1 MNKIWKRKLRKLKIY
16 FLSLK
21 CYLNFAFIVFII
33 NLMRMSKKVKIFF
46 LFIFLLPIFS
56 LEAKDDKARLSLG
69 GGIYNF
75 MKHGSDGYNQSSLAY
90 NFELFSGKKAFK
102 YIRPLVGFLGTDE
115 SAYYGYFGLS
125 VDLYFSRCKCFV
137 LTPSL
142 AVGAYEDGD
151 QIRMGHTLEFRSG
164 GDFMYKFRNNVRVGV
179 GVFHISNAGLGY
191 RNPGSEQLIFK
202 YQIPF

>member
-1 MNKIWKRKLRKLKIY
+1 MKKF
-16 FLSLK
+16 FLIIIL
-21 CYLNFAFIVFII
+21 LVFIVQI
-33 NLMRMSKKVKIFF
+33 KITNAFDNQ
-46 LFIFLLPIFS
+46 S
-56 LEAKDDKARLSLG
+56 RLTAG

-151 QIRMGHTLEFRSG
+151 QIRMGHALEFRSG

>member
-1 MNKIWKRKLRKLKIY
+1 MNIILKIKLLIILIVLPVK
-16 FLSLK
+16 FTE
-21 CYLNFAFIVFII
+21 AFD
-33 NLMRMSKKVKIFF
+33 KK
-46 LFIFLLPIFS
+46 S
-56 LEAKDDKARLSLG
+56 RLSLG

-75 MKHGSDGYNQSSLAY
+75 MKHGSDGFNQSSLAY
-90 NFELFSGKKAFK
+90 NAEIFSGKKAFGF
-102 YIRPLVGFLGTDE
+102 IRPLVGFLGTDE

-125 VDLYFSRCKCFV
+125 VDLYFLDCKCVV

-151 QIRMGHTLEFRSG
+151 QIRMGNTIEFRSG
-164 GDFMYKFRNNVRVGV
+164 GDITYRFRNNVRVGV

-191 RNPGSEQLIFK
+191 RNPGSEQIIFK